1 MLVVTDEAESE
12 QSEESSKMQLID
24 EQMNNS

>member
-12 QSEESSKMQLID
+12 QSEESSKIQLID